1 MFTGIIEAMGTVDSV
16 VDVDGARR
24 IRISTPSGFLSGVK
38 PGDSIAVDGAC
49 LTPVAIEGDRFEV
62 EAVLSTLE
70 RTSASRY
77 EPGSR
82 VNLERALMMGGRLDG
97 HLVQGHVDG
106 LGALVQVDVRGE
118 TRFVTVTVPAE
129 VWSQTIDHGSIT
141 LNGISLTVN
150 QLIAPDR
157 VQVAIIP
164 HTWSH
169 TNLADLRPGDP
180 LNVEGDLLGK
190 YVGRILASRYGET
203 SGGGESAP
211 DR

>member
-1 MFTGIIEAMGTVDSV
+1 MFTGIIEAMGVVDSV
-16 VDVDGARR
+16 SDVEGARR
-24 IRISTPSGFLSGVK
+24 IRVSTPEGFLDQVR

-49 LTPVAIEGDRFEV
+49 LTPVAIAGEVFEV
-62 EAVLSTLE
+62 DAVLSTLE

-77 EPGSR
+77 APGWK
-82 VNLERALMMGGRLDG
+82 VNLERAMVLGGRLDG

-106 LGALVQVDVRGE
+106 LGSLLGVDQQGD
-118 TRFVTVTVPAE
+118 TRFVTVSVPPD
-129 VWSQTIDHGSIT
+129 VWAQTIPHGSIT
-141 LNGISLTVN
+141 LNGISLTVHE
-150 QLIAPDR
+150 LTAPDR
-157 VQVAIIP
+157 VVVAIIP

-169 TNLADLRPGDP
+169 TNLAQLRPGDP

-203 SGGGESAP
+203 HGSGESAA

>member
-16 VDVDGARR
+16 DDVDGARR
-24 IRISTPSGFLSGVK
+24 IRISTPVDYLSGVS

-49 LTPVAIEGDRFEV
+49 LTPVRIEGALFEV

-70 RTSASRY
+70 RTAASRY
-77 EPGSR
+77 SAGSR
-82 VNLERALMMGGRLDG
+82 VNLERAMVLGGRLDG

-106 LGALVQVDVRGE
+106 LGSLIDVDVQGE
-118 TRFVTVTVPAE
+118 TRFVTVSVPVD
-129 VWSQTIDHGSIT
+129 VWNQTILHGSIA

-150 QLIAPDR
+150 GLTPPDR

-164 HTWSH
+164 HTWTY
-169 TNLADLRPGDP
+169 TNLAQLRSGDP

-203 SGGGESAP
+203 SGSGESAS

>member
-1 MFTGIIEAMGTVDSV
+1 MFTGIIEEMGTVDSV
-16 VDVDGARR
+16 VDVEGARR
-24 IRISTPSGFLSGVK
+24 IAISTPPGFLTGVT

-49 LTPVAIEGDRFEV
+49 LTPTAIEGDRFQV

-77 EPGSR
+77 GAGSR
-82 VNLERALMMGGRLDG
+82 VNLERALVMGGRLDG

-106 LGALVQVDVRGE
+106 LGALVEVDVRGE
-118 TRFVTVTVPAE
+118 TRFVTVSVPAD
-129 VWSQTIDHGSIT
+129 VWSQTIPHGSIA

-150 QLIAPDR
+150 ELIAPDR

-169 TNLADLRPGDP
+169 TNLAYLNPGDP

>member
-16 VDVDGARR
+16 ADVDGARR
-24 IRISTPSGFLSGVK
+24 IRISTPDGFLAGVK
-38 PGDSIAVDGAC
+38 PGHSIAVDGAC
-49 LTPVAIEGDRFEV
+49 LTPVAIEGDHFDV

-77 EPGSR
+77 SSGSR
-82 VNLERALMMGGRLDG
+82 VNLERAMVMGGRLDG

-106 LGALVQVDVRGE
+106 LGSLVGVEVRGE
-118 TRFVTVTVPAE
+118 TRFVTVSVPAD
-129 VWSQTIDHGSIT
+129 VWAQTILHGSIS

-150 QLIAPDR
+150 ELIAPDR

-164 HTWSH
+164 HTWTH
-169 TNLADLRPGDP
+169 TNLARLRPGDP